1 MADRSPFGKSSKG
14 AAPNQGAIIGI
25 DLGTTYSLVSVFE
38 GGEPVV
44 IANALGETLTPS
56 AVSFDDGGMT
66 LVGAPARARTK
77 TAPDRTVTQF
87 KRDMGTDRTYA
98 LAGREFSPQQLSALV
113 LQELKRD
120 AEAYLGR
127 EVTEAVITVPAYFGD
142 RQRQATR
149 DAGALAGLIVERI
162 INEPTAAAMAYG
174 LHNKDREMQAVVL
187 DLGGGTFDVTVLEII
202 DGVIE
207 VQSSAGD
214 AKLGGEDFTD
224 ALAVLVQRRLAGQ
237 GEDVADL
244 PRAQAR
250 IREACEGAKRRL
262 TSADSADIALPGL
275 PLTGDRRADVS
286 MAITRADADE
296 AWAPLLDRVR
306 IPVMRALRDA
316 RLKTHDIDDVLLVGG
331 STRMPCIVEL
341 AARLFGKMPLRNLP
355 PDEAVVMGAAVQA
368 ALKRDDAAVDDMVVT
383 DVAPFTM
390 GISIAQPVGG
400 QQISGLFS
408 PILERGT
415 VIPASRVERYNT
427 LSDNQSTILIKVY
440 QGEHSLCAQNTY
452 LGEYLVK
459 DLPKASAGETS
470 VDVRFTYDLNG
481 ILEVE
486 MQVVGT
492 DMKTHLVIEQK
503 PGNLSDTQLEAARA
517 AMDALK
523 FHPRD
528 TLPNRTALERGEA
541 LYMELTG
548 GDRQMLGHLMTLF
561 RAALEAQ
568 DGTDIDAMR
577 GRLNAL
583 VQRLS

>member
-1 MADRSPFGKSSKG
+1 MKSSD
-14 AAPNQGAIIGI
+14 PRGAIIGI

-38 GGEPVV
+38 GGEAVV
-44 IANALGETLTPS
+44 IANALGEKLTPS
-56 AVSFDDGGMT
+56 AVSIDDGGMT

-87 KRDMGTDRTYA
+87 KRDMGTDKRHRV
-98 LAGREFSPQQLSALV
+98 AGRDFTPEQLSALV

-127 EVTEAVITVPAYFGD
+127 PVTEAVVTVPAYFGD
-142 RQRQATR
+142 RQRKATR
-149 DAGALAGLIVERI
+149 DAGTLAGLVVERI

-224 ALAVLVQRRLAGQ
+224 ALAVLVERRLAGQ
-237 GEDVADL
+237 GEDVAEL
-244 PRAQAR
+244 PRAKAR
-250 IREACEGAKRRL
+250 IREACEIAKRRL
-262 TSADSADIALPGL
+262 TNAESAEIALPGL

-286 MAITRADADE
+286 LTVTRADADE
-296 AWAPLLDRVR
+296 VWAPLLDRIR

-331 STRMPCIVEL
+331 STRMPCLVEL
-341 AARLFGKMPLRNLP
+341 AARLFGKMPLRSLP
-355 PDEAVVMGAAVQA
+355 ADEAVVMGAAVQA

-400 QQISGLFS
+400 QRISGLFS

-427 LSDNQSTILIKVY
+427 LEDNQQTILISVF
-440 QGEHSLCAQNTY
+440 QGEHSLCAQNTFLGKY
-452 LGEYLVK
+452 LIK
-459 DLPKASAGETS
+459 DLPKGPAGETAI
-470 VDVRFTYDLNG
+470 DVRFTYDLNG

-486 MQVVGT
+486 MQVVGQER
-492 DMKTHLVIEQK
+492 KAHLVIEQT
-503 PGNLSDTQLEAARA
+503 PGALDAAALEAARK
-517 AMDALK
+517 AMESLK

-528 TLPNRTALERGEA
+528 TLPNRTAIERAEA

-548 GDRQMLGHLMTLF
+548 GQRQMLGHMMATF
-561 RAALEAQ
+561 RAALEGQ
-568 DGTDIDAMR
+568 DTQEIEQAR
-577 GRLNAL
+577 GSLNAM

>member
-1 MADRSPFGKSSKG
+1 MADRTPL
-14 AAPNQGAIIGI
+14 PNGGAIIGI

-38 GGEPVV
+38 GGEAVV

-56 AVSFDDGGMT
+56 AVSFDDAGMT

-77 TAPDRTVTQF
+77 TAPERTVTQF

-98 LAGREFSPQQLSALV
+98 LAGREFSPQQLSALI

-149 DAGALAGLIVERI
+149 DAGALAGLVVERI

-214 AKLGGEDFTD
+214 ARLGGEDFTD

-244 PRAQAR
+244 PRAKAR
-250 IREACEGAKRRL
+250 IREACEIAKRRL
-262 TSADSADIALPGL
+262 TTSDAAEIALPGL

-286 MAITRADADE
+286 MAISRADAGE

-368 ALKRDDAAVDDMVVT
+368 ALKRDDVAVDDMVVT

-390 GISIAQPVGG
+390 GIGIAQPVGG

-427 LSDNQSTILIKVY
+427 LGDNQQTILIKVY
-440 QGEHSLCAQNTY
+440 QGEHSLCAQNTH
-452 LGEYLVK
+452 LGEYLINE
-459 DLPKASAGETS
+459 LPKAPAGETA

-486 MQVVGT
+486 MQVVGR
-492 DMKTHLVIEQK
+492 DEKTHLVIEQK
-503 PGNLSDTQLEAARA
+503 PGKLSNTQLKAARA

-528 TLPNRTALERGEA
+528 TLPNRTALNRAEA

-548 GDRQMLGHLMTLF
+548 GERQMLGQLMTLF
-561 RAALEAQ
+561 RAALLAQ
-568 DGTDIDAMR
+568 DGGDIDEMR
-577 GRLNAL
+577 GRLNAM